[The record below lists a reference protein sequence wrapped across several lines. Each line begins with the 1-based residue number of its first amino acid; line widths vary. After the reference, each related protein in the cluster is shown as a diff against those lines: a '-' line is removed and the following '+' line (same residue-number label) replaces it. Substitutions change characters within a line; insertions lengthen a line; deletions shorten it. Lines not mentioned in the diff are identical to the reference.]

1 MLDINRTLHF
11 CSYFREMRDRE
22 KHRMEHTEIYSTT
35 LWHLQEDVELSALA
49 QELTK
54 VTNNTRVA
62 RYQTIFLNK
71 RVVKLDIDHG
81 LATLMVKVAKT
92 APEAWCAAGNCFSHL
107 KEHENAIK
115 FFQRAI
121 QVCDTTRTQYPLH
134 Y

>member
-1 MLDINRTLHF
+1 
-11 CSYFREMRDRE
+11 MRDRE
-22 KHRMEHTEIYSTT
+22 KHRMEHTEIYSTA

-54 VTNNTRVA
+54 VTYTA
-62 RYQTIFLNK
+62 RWQHCFRKYPKLHLYIMLTPGNLLN
-71 RVVKLDIDHG
+71 
-81 LATLMVKVAKT
+81 KVAKT

-121 QVCDTTRTQYPLH
+121 QVRGSDSINFTSSMLPSIIRCLQ
-134 Y
+134 